1 MELRK
6 DTNIEQKRKHARISN
21 IRKTIRRNGDFKHL
35 TMNISK
41 GKKIGLSKGQEEDNN
56 YSEC

>member
-6 DTNIEQKRKHARISN
+6 YTNSENKRKHATIS
-21 IRKTIRRNGDFKHL
+21 IIVKTIRRNGDFKNL

-41 GKKIGLSKGQEEDNN
+41 GKKIG
-56 YSEC
+56 